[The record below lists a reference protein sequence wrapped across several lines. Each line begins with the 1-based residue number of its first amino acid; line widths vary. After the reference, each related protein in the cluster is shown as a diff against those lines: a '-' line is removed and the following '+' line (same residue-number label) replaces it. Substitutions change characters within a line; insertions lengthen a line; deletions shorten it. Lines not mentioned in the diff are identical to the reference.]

1 MPFSSKL
8 IFYTTLTFLLGHPF
22 TLFANNNPIKPI
34 KPAHYRGL
42 CVLNDSVAWFS
53 GSKGTVILTTDGGK
67 HFDTISP
74 RLTNTQFTYFIPY
87 GNQTVE
93 SYTQNYDASF
103 SLLRKDYRDIWAKN
117 ETEAV
122 IMSAGDS
129 AVILKTIDGGKNW
142 TIVFIDFRK
151 NIFFDAMEIDIK
163 TGIGMVLG
171 DPIIPDPIVVEVG
184 GDPNTEG
191 TQLSRQNGHQ
201 KTKRQITSIPKPSSQ
216 TPNSNIPL
224 NQQKHFAAIYTTD
237 FGSSWNQLP
246 VGDWNLPLDSLESFF
261 AASGTSLVIIESK
274 VEAADS
280 GSTNL
285 ANNHPF
291 TTSSGARI
299 KNLTVGFAGG
309 GINPSYHIVKFTQQK
324 RRTMK
329 QNKRFHLSTSQP
341 RVLANEIIPLPISGG
356 PGSGVYGMCLSN
368 AGHML
373 AVGGNYTLPDSFA
386 KASAHSTTTNFGLK
400 WTGGNEQIGN
410 GSTGNT
416 GGYRS
421 GVCISAPISSEQLES
436 YPTPARVQMGTHKPN
451 DTTEIFHV
459 ISGNRIA
466 FCTGTNGSDISSD
479 NGGSWYSIP
488 KQMLNSGIYFEGSFN
503 ACAFSC
509 NHLWMV
515 GNSGKFQR
523 IPITDLLSIGIK
535 HSK

>member
-1 MPFSSKL
+1 MKGFFYIALTIFITVSSNL
-8 IFYTTLTFLLGHPF
+8 I
-22 TLFANNNPIKPI
+22 ANNDPSKPI
-34 KPAHYRGL
+34 KPPHYRGL
-42 CVLNDSVAWFS
+42 CVLNDSCAWFS
-53 GSKGTVILTTDGGK
+53 GSKGTVIHTTDGGK

-74 RLTNTQFTYFIPY
+74 RSTNTRFTYFLPY
-87 GNQTVE
+87 GKQTVE
-93 SYTQNYDASF
+93 SYTQTYDASY
-103 SLLRKDYRDIWAKN
+103 SLLRKDYRDIWAKH
-117 ETEAV
+117 EKEAV

-129 AVILKTIDGGKNW
+129 ALILKTMDGGKNW
-142 TIVFIDFRK
+142 TIVFTDFRK
-151 NIFFDAMEIDIK
+151 DIFFDAMEIDSK

-171 DPIIPDPIVVEVG
+171 DPIIPEPIIVEVG
-184 GDPNTEG
+184 GGAG
-191 TQLSRQNGHQ
+191 TPSANLSM
-201 KTKRQITSIPKPSSQ
+201 SSGRSKLFRNNNSKLK
-216 TPNSNIPL
+216 PNSQEANSHNSL
-224 NQQKHFAAIYTTD
+224 NQQKHFAAIYTSD

-274 VEAADS
+274 VEAAES

-285 ANNHPF
+285 ARKPPI

-309 GINPSYHIVKFTQQK
+309 GINPSYHIVKFKQQK

-329 QNKRFHLSTSQP
+329 QNKRFNLSTSQP
-341 RVLANEIIPLPISGG
+341 RVVANEIIPLPISGG
-356 PGSGVYGMCLSN
+356 PGSGVYGMGLSD
-368 AGHML
+368 AGHMV
-373 AVGGNYTLPDSFA
+373 AVGGNYTLPDSFT
-386 KASAHSTTTNFGLK
+386 KASAFTTSNNFGLK
-400 WTGGNEQIGN
+400 WSGGNEQMGN
-410 GSTGNT
+410 RLTGNT

-436 YPTPARVQMGTHKPN
+436 HPTPARVQMGIHKPN
-451 DTTEIFHV
+451 DTTVIFHV

-466 FCTGTNGSDISSD
+466 FCTGTNGSDISD

-488 KQMLNSGIYFEGSFN
+488 NQMLDSGIYFEGSFN

-535 HSK
+535 HPK

>member
-8 IFYTTLTFLLGHPF
+8 IFYITLTLLVGHPF
-22 TLFANNNPIKPI
+22 ALIANNNPVKPV

-42 CVLNDSVAWFS
+42 CVLSDSVAWFS
-53 GSKGTVILTTDGGK
+53 GSKGTVIRTTDGGK

-74 RLTNTQFTYFIPY
+74 RSTNTQFTYFLPY
-87 GNQTVE
+87 GNKTVE
-93 SYTQNYDASF
+93 SYTQNNDASF

-117 ETEAV
+117 ENEAV

-142 TIVFIDFRK
+142 TIVFFDFRK
-151 NIFFDAMEIDIK
+151 DIFFDAMEIDSK

-171 DPIIPDPIVVEVG
+171 DPIIPE
-184 GDPNTEG
+184 
-191 TQLSRQNGHQ
+191 
-201 KTKRQITSIPKPSSQ
+201 PSN
-216 TPNSNIPL
+216 PR
-224 NQQKHFAAIYTTD
+224 KHFAAIYTSD

-274 VEAADS
+274 VEAAES

-285 ANNHPF
+285 ARKHPI

-309 GINPSYHIVKFTQQK
+309 GINPSYHIVKFKQQK

-329 QNKRFHLSTSQP
+329 QNKRFNLSTSQP
-341 RVLANEIIPLPISGG
+341 RVVANEIIPLPISGG
-356 PGSGVYGMCLSN
+356 PGSGVYGMGLSD
-368 AGHML
+368 AGHMV
-373 AVGGNYTLPDSFA
+373 AVGGNYTLPDSFT
-386 KASAHSTTTNFGLK
+386 KASAFTTSNNFGLK
-400 WTGGNEQIGN
+400 WTGGNEQMGN
-410 GSTGNT
+410 RLTGNT

-436 YPTPARVQMGTHKPN
+436 HPTPARVQMGIHKPN
-451 DTTEIFHV
+451 DTTVIFHV
-459 ISGNRIA
+459 ISGNRMA

-523 IPITDLLSIGIK
+523 IPITDLLSIGIQHPK
-535 HSK
+535 

>member
-8 IFYTTLTFLLGHPF
+8 IFYITLTLLVGHPF
-22 TLFANNNPIKPI
+22 ALIANNNPVKPV

-42 CVLNDSVAWFS
+42 CVLSDSVAWFS
-53 GSKGTVILTTDGGK
+53 GSKGTVIRTTDGGK

-74 RLTNTQFTYFIPY
+74 RSTNTQFTYFLPY
-87 GNQTVE
+87 GNKTVE
-93 SYTQNYDASF
+93 SYTQNNDASF

-117 ETEAV
+117 ENEAV

-142 TIVFIDFRK
+142 TIVFFDFRK
-151 NIFFDAMEIDIK
+151 DIFFDAMEIDSK

-171 DPIIPDPIVVEVG
+171 DPIIPE
-184 GDPNTEG
+184 
-191 TQLSRQNGHQ
+191 
-201 KTKRQITSIPKPSSQ
+201 PSN
-216 TPNSNIPL
+216 PR
-224 NQQKHFAAIYTTD
+224 KHFAAIYTSD

-274 VEAADS
+274 VEAAES

-285 ANNHPF
+285 ARKHPI

-309 GINPSYHIVKFTQQK
+309 GINPSYHIVKFKQQK

-341 RVLANEIIPLPISGG
+341 RVVANEIIPLPISGG
-356 PGSGVYGMCLSN
+356 PGSGVYGMGLSD
-368 AGHML
+368 AGHMV
-373 AVGGNYTLPDSFA
+373 AVGGNYTLPDSFT
-386 KASAHSTTTNFGLK
+386 KASAFTTSNNFGLK
-400 WTGGNEQIGN
+400 WTGGNEQMGN
-410 GSTGNT
+410 RLTGNT

-436 YPTPARVQMGTHKPN
+436 HPTPARVQMGIHKPN
-451 DTTEIFHV
+451 DTTVIFHV
-459 ISGNRIA
+459 LSGNRIA
-466 FCTGTNGSDISSD
+466 FCTGTNGSDISD

-488 KQMLNSGIYFEGSFN
+488 NQMLDSGIYFEGSFN

-523 IPITDLLSIGIK
+523 IPITDLLSIGIQHPK
-535 HSK
+535 